1 MFSAE
6 SSRSQAS
13 RGGAED
19 LPPRDKVRAV
29 EDPSNCPHV
38 RAVDHYLLHLPPTRE
53 QFPDIQQNYA
63 AIQCQVDDLVST
75 WSAEQRAQVIEDELE

>member
-13 RGGAED
+13 RGSAED

-29 EDPSNCPHV
+29 EDPPNCPHV

-53 QFPDIQQNYA
+53 QFADIQHNYA
-63 AIQCQVDDLVST
+63 AI
-75 WSAEQRAQVIEDELE
+75 